1 MNNIYYIHDR
11 FDIGK
16 EELIRPFKDVFG
28 GEFISSPSEFETYNK
43 YINKLNNNNNSNI
56 LINIMNEFT
65 LKSKSDYLII
75 FNDSF
80 VISKRFSQDWRKLE
94 KFLKRIEDYDVIF
107 MNCNSQSNTFELKP
121 MKNFIKI
128 DYDGIILNRKILPN
142 LIDTNFEKAIKKL
155 RCFYTSRQLVSNYK
169 SIENPNLF
177 KIRSN
182 IPIFVLIRNNLSRLK
197 KYIKLTKQ
205 LEPIVKFNYIFVESP
220 MEKVLEFLKKNNLN
234 YYTEG
239 SLSSIIKNYDYTN
252 CKQYYGITN
261 MYINWKVPLPNFFPT
276 LNSLLEKSNK
286 VIINKNFKFINR
298 KKDNI
303 NKEKILNLPFFNIR
317 ELDERTEFY
326 EKNGEDYLDDI
337 KSLNNLILL
346 EYSPL
351 KENFNKWLKEYKSW
365 SKNKTQNELISYFN
379 YDNYQKIKKLT
390 INLNSFNS

>member
-182 IPIFVLIRNNLSRLK
+182 IPIFVLIRNNLSRLNT
-197 KYIKLTKQ
+197 L
-205 LEPIVKFNYIFVESP
+205 FFDIFS
-220 MEKVLEFLKKNNLN
+220 
-234 YYTEG
+234 
-239 SLSSIIKNYDYTN
+239 
-252 CKQYYGITN
+252 Q
-261 MYINWKVPLPNFFPT
+261 
-276 LNSLLEKSNK
+276 
-286 VIINKNFKFINR
+286 
-298 KKDNI
+298 
-303 NKEKILNLPFFNIR
+303 
-317 ELDERTEFY
+317 
-326 EKNGEDYLDDI
+326 
-337 KSLNNLILL
+337 
-346 EYSPL
+346 
-351 KENFNKWLKEYKSW
+351 
-365 SKNKTQNELISYFN
+365 
-379 YDNYQKIKKLT
+379 
-390 INLNSFNS
+390 